1 MKYPITFRGA
11 ILEAQNQ
18 PLALEEVSFAGPLE
32 AGQVLVRIHYSG
44 ICGKQVEE
52 IQGTMGPDPYL
63 PHFLG
68 HEGSGIVAAVGPGV
82 RKVSA
87 GDPVVLHWLKGSG
100 MDAPTP
106 LYWRRG
112 KRVNA
117 GWVTTFNEYGVIAEN
132 RLTPLPPSTDLEAA
146 CLLGCAVTTGLGV
159 VFNEANIR
167 PGESVAIFGCGG
179 VGLCAIQ
186 GAALV
191 GAHPLIGVD
200 RKPESL
206 RLARTFGAS
215 YALDSAAVDVPAEIR
230 RITGGRGAQSVI
242 VATGDP
248 RVIEIAIQASAI
260 PGSVFLVGV
269 PPAGAKI
276 TVDPLEIHRRR
287 TLWGSYGGGTIPD
300 RDIPRYLGLYREGR
314 LRLKEMVF
322 DTVSLEK
329 INEGIAAL
337 QAGSPGR
344 CVVRMVEDGNS
355 DARV

>member
-52 IQGTMGPDPYL
+52 IEGTMGGDPYL

-68 HEGSGIVAAVGPGV
+68 HEGSGIVVDVGPGV

-87 GDPVVLHWLKGSG
+87 GDPVVLHWVKGTG
-100 MDAPTP
+100 MDAPP
-106 LYWRRG
+106 PSYWRRG
-112 KRVNA
+112 GRVNA
-117 GWVTTFNEYGVIAEN
+117 GWVTTFNEYGVISEN
-132 RLTPLPPSTDLEAA
+132 RLTPLPPGTDLEAA

-159 VFNEANIR
+159 VFHEGRIR
-167 PGESVAIFGCGG
+167 PGDSVAIFGCGG
-179 VGLCAIQ
+179 VGVCAVQ
-186 GAALV
+186 GAAMV
-191 GAHPLIGVD
+191 GAHPLIAVD
-200 RKPESL
+200 RKVESL
-206 RLARTFGAS
+206 ALARTFGATHT
-215 YALDSAAVDVPAEIR
+215 LDPAEVDVLAEIR
-230 RITGGRGAQSVI
+230 GITGGRGAESVI

-248 RVIEIAIQASAI
+248 QVIENAIQASAV

-269 PPAGAKI
+269 PPAGTKI
-276 TVDPLEIHRRR
+276 RVDPLEIHRRR
-287 TLWGSYGGGTIPD
+287 TLLGSYGGGTIPD

-314 LRLKEMVF
+314 LRLKEMIF
-322 DTVSLEK
+322 ATVPLEK

-337 QAGSPGR
+337 HSGRAGR
-344 CVVRMVEDGNS
+344 CVVKMVEDGS
-355 DARV
+355 SAGRV